1 MQIADRDRVD
11 VLGEE
16 TPHRFA
22 NRGLVEGRVLTGP
35 RVDSRSDLPAQ
46 VPGHQGGGLL
56 PVDVVE
62 LVHPHATDLENVAEA
77 LGGDESGG
85 RAGAGDD
92 GIGGHRRP
100 VGEGPDRRGSHP
112 VLGQRLG
119 HALPDGGI
127 EVRRR
132 GEDLLRH
139 RPAPGKHQHDIGEG
153 ASDIHRES
161 NRITHLL
168 SPPSSGP
175 TDSPYRIASV
185 TVDA

>member
-1 MQIADRDRVD
+1 M
-11 VLGEE
+11 
-16 TPHRFA
+16 
-22 NRGLVEGRVLTGP
+22 
-35 RVDSRSDLPAQ
+35 
-46 VPGHQGGGLL
+46 
-56 PVDVVE
+56 DVVE

-100 VGEGPDRRGSHP
+100 VGEGADRRGINP
-112 VLGQRLG
+112 VLGQSLG

-139 RPAPGKHQHDIGEG
+139 RPAPGEHQHDVGKG
-153 ASDIHRES
+153 AAYVYSDAK
-161 NRITHLL
+161 
-168 SPPSSGP
+168 SGFRFVIF
-175 TDSPYRIASV
+175 YKVR
-185 TVDA
+185 